1 MQAGVTAR
9 RRGNLLRLL
18 HFVRND
24 IFEDVNFLGRSLKYS
39 PRKGCGSKPHPF
51 LTGFTPLENPFL
63 WGGNDKNEFE
73 FLIESVC

>member
-1 MQAGVTAR
+1 MVKIMRIIIVYVQRKLSLRGAK

-39 PRKGCGSKPHPF
+39 PRKRCGSKPHPF
-51 LTGFTPLENPFL
+51 LTGFTPLENP
-63 WGGNDKNEFE
+63 
-73 FLIESVC
+73 SP